1 MTSKGQACKG
11 RSWLGVKQPSGAA
24 SDLPSGE
31 GAMADHS
38 VAAGLAVSVPCP
50 RAGEWKIL
58 FKGKTHNV
66 N

>member
-1 MTSKGQACKG
+1 MARLARGDPG
-11 RSWLGVKQPSGAA
+11 WGPPPSGAA

-31 GAMADHS
+31 GAMADHKL
-38 VAAGLAVSVPCP
+38 AAGLAVGVPVPCP